1 MKAHASIAENI
12 INASEYLQ
20 HASDDARRDA
30 EILLCAVLECE
41 RAYLYAYSEKS
52 LGETESDLFLHYLK
66 RRRDGEPVAY
76 IIGKREFW
84 SLLLSVNEST
94 LIPRHDTEVL
104 IETALGL
111 CPQAFARVLDL
122 GTGSGAIAL
131 ALATEKPLWQIDAVD
146 VQEEAVELAK
156 LNVRQLGIETV
167 RVYQSDWFSAVAQS
181 AESHGNAFD
190 MIISNPPY
198 IDAGDP
204 HLDQGDLR
212 FEPRTA
218 LVAADNGYAALFAIA
233 DEAKNYLSNGGWL
246 LLEHGFQQAERLRV
260 YLLARGYGDVKTFP
274 DLAGNDRVSVG
285 RKI

>member
-1 MKAHASIAENI
+1 
-12 INASEYLQ
+12 
-20 HASDDARRDA
+20 
-30 EILLCAVLECE
+30 
-41 RAYLYAYSEKS
+41 
-52 LGETESDLFLHYLK
+52 
-66 RRRDGEPVAY
+66 
-76 IIGKREFW
+76 
-84 SLLLSVNEST
+84 
-94 LIPRHDTEVL
+94 
-104 IETALGL
+104 
-111 CPQAFARVLDL
+111 
-122 GTGSGAIAL
+122 
-131 ALATEKPLWQIDAVD
+131 
-146 VQEEAVELAK
+146 
-156 LNVRQLGIETV
+156 
-167 RVYQSDWFSAVAQS
+167 
-181 AESHGNAFD
+181 